1 MGTKHSRTGVYELI
15 YKGEVI
21 DEAETVKE
29 AITLQIEYNRAFKT
43 NSVKLKFKYDGLQTK
58 HELI

>member
-21 DEAETVKE
+21 DEADTVIKATE
-29 AITLQIEYNRAFKT
+29 LLKEYNMAFHT
-43 NSVKLKFKYDGLQTK
+43 NSIKLKFKYNG
-58 HELI
+58 